1 MSVPR
6 MSRTIAIVSAG
17 VVCAT
22 VASAQ
27 EPAAVVA
34 WQSPAAAA
42 QAGKPGVAVTTPKP
56 GTWPGATT
64 YGFSVVLV
72 LGDMQGGTTAETVP
86 AAARKALADMKDFLP
101 YKSYRLLDSAWVLG
115 SGSVSTRLRGLDDQ
129 EYNLNLSGGSSR
141 EDPKTLRISFQL
153 RDTFQSDD
161 IGTAKF
167 APGAE
172 PAAVARARKRVTSV
186 ELRAKLEQ
194 QIHDLTLSRGAN
206 HPEVLKAKAELD
218 QLNRQLAELG
228 GKGGAMLKE
237 SRAAACC
244 IISTGFTM
252 EIGETVVVGTSRLRG
267 GDKALIALLTAVPRS
282 K

>member
-6 MSRTIAIVSAG
+6 LSRTIAIVSAG
-17 VVCAT
+17 IVCAT
-22 VASAQ
+22 VASAQQ

-42 QAGKPGVAVTTPKP
+42 QAGKPSVAITTPKP
-56 GTWPGATT
+56 GWPAAT

-72 LGDMQGGTTAETVP
+72 LGDMQGNATADNVP

-101 YKSYRLLDSAWVLG
+101 YKSYRLLDSAWILG
-115 SGSVSTRLRGLDDQ
+115 SGNVSTRLRGPDDQ
-129 EYNLNLSGGSSR
+129 EYSLHVSGGSSR
-141 EDPKTLRISFQL
+141 EDPKTLHLSFQL
-153 RDTFQSDD
+153 RD
-161 IGTAKF
+161 
-167 APGAE
+167 AE
-172 PAAVARARKRVTSV
+172 PGKPNTTADAELIQKAQSAGVDQVRELERESLQQKLRDLQAQKGNNHPDVVRARAQ
-186 ELRAKLEQ
+186 LEQ
-194 QIHDLTLSRGAN
+194 
-206 HPEVLKAKAELD
+206 
-218 QLNRQLAELG
+218 LNLQLAEVYNQR
-228 GKGGAMLKE
+228 
-237 SRAAACC
+237 RAVVKTGTCC

>member
-6 MSRTIAIVSAG
+6 MSRTIAIVSG
-17 VVCAT
+17 GIVCAT

-34 WQSPAAAA
+34 WQSPGAAA
-42 QAGKPGVAVTTPKP
+42 QAGKPSVAVTTLKP

-72 LGDMQGGTTAETVP
+72 LGDMQGGTTAENVP

-101 YKSYRLLDSAWVLG
+101 YKSYRLLDSAWILG
-115 SGSVSTRLRGLDDQ
+115 SGNVSTRLRGLDDQ

-141 EDPKTLRISFQL
+141 EEPKTLRISFQL
-153 RDTFQSDD
+153 RD
-161 IGTAKF
+161 
-167 APGAE
+167 AE
-172 PAAVARARKRVTSV
+172 PGKPNDAADAEAAIHRAQASSLDHTR
-186 ELRAKLEQ
+186 ELERESLQQKLRDLQADKGNNHPDVVKTRAQLEQ
-194 QIHDLTLSRGAN
+194 
-206 HPEVLKAKAELD
+206 
-218 QLNRQLAELG
+218 LNNQLAELYG
-228 GKGGAMLKE
+228 QR
-237 SRAAACC
+237 RAVVKTGTCC

-267 GDKALIALLTAVPRS
+267 GDKALIALLTAVPRT

>member
-34 WQSPAAAA
+34 WQPPAAAA
-42 QAGKPGVAVTTPKP
+42 QGGKPSVAITTPTP
-56 GTWPGATT
+56 SWPGAT

-72 LGDMQGGTTAETVP
+72 LGDMQGGATADNVP

-101 YKSYRLLDSAWVLG
+101 YKSYRLLDSAWILG
-115 SGSVSTRLRGLDDQ
+115 SGNVSTRLRGPDDQ
-129 EYNLNLSGGSSR
+129 EYSLNVSGGSTR
-141 EDPKTLRISFQL
+141 EDPKTLRLSFQL
-153 RDTFQSDD
+153 RDAES
-161 IGTAKF
+161 AKLY
-167 APGAE
+167 APADAE
-172 PAAVARARKRVTSV
+172 SAIQKAHSAGLDQMREMERESLQQKLRDLQAQKGDSHPDVV
-186 ELRAKLEQ
+186 RAKAQLE
-194 QIHDLTLSRGAN
+194 
-206 HPEVLKAKAELD
+206 
-218 QLNRQLAELG
+218 QLNRQLAELYG
-228 GKGGAMLKE
+228 QR
-237 SRAAACC
+237 RALVKTGTCC

-252 EIGETVVVGTSRLRG
+252 EVGETVIVGTSRLRG
-267 GDKALIALLTAVPRS
+267 GDKALIALLTAVPRA